1 MVWFSWV
8 LNPWGESAGQE
19 ISFCLWC
26 KNTGVGCHFLLQRI
40 FPLGIK
46 LRFPAWQADSL
57 PLSHQG
63 SAFLGLEKKKNH
75 FMQAVCIIWYK
86 VGVHQIFVGIK
97 NQVYICIY
105 SLSNMH
111 DCCLW
116 ESSHKKHIFEFI
128 RGFLLIAAICFIWT
142 ISSGSD
148 LTFLAIKQLSRIF
161 LLAIW
166 VRCNFIFS
174 SLISQWNKGK
184 STNNFQMR
192 EKKLFMVFCIFLCD
206 IQMTGNNLFCGYPYL
221 PVVLHMQ
228 RFSFMLICWG
238 VLQLNF
244 LKAIKEKAF

>member
-1 MVWFSWV
+1 M
-8 LNPWGESAGQE
+8 AGGFFTTE
-19 ISFCLWC
+19 PPGKCIS
-26 KNTGVGCHFLLQRI
+26 G
-40 FPLGIK
+40 LG
-46 LRFPAWQADSL
+46 
-57 PLSHQG
+57 
-63 SAFLGLEKKKNH
+63 KKNY
-75 FMQAVCIIWYK
+75 FMQAVCIVWYK

-128 RGFLLIAAICFIWT
+128 RGFFLIAAICFIWT
-142 ISSGSD
+142 VSSGSD

-184 STNNFQMR
+184 SSNNFQMR
-192 EKKLFMVFCIFLCD
+192 EKKLFIVFC
-206 IQMTGNNLFCGYPYL
+206 Y
-221 PVVLHMQ
+221 
-228 RFSFMLICWG
+228 FSLWYSNDSNTTFSVAL
-238 VLQLNF
+238 LTFQ
-244 LKAIKEKAF
+244 

>member
-1 MVWFSWV
+1 MGWFSWV

-40 FPLGIK
+40 FPPRDQTQVSSMAGGFFTTEPPGKCISGLG
-46 LRFPAWQADSL
+46 
-57 PLSHQG
+57 
-63 SAFLGLEKKKNH
+63 KKNY
-75 FMQAVCIIWYK
+75 FMQAVCIVWYK

-128 RGFLLIAAICFIWT
+128 RGFFLIAAICFIWT
-142 ISSGSD
+142 VSSGSD

-184 STNNFQMR
+184 SSNNFQMR
-192 EKKLFMVFCIFLCD
+192 EKKLFIVFC
-206 IQMTGNNLFCGYPYL
+206 Y
-221 PVVLHMQ
+221 
-228 RFSFMLICWG
+228 FSLWYSNDSNTTFSVAL
-238 VLQLNF
+238 LTFQ
-244 LKAIKEKAF
+244 

>member
-1 MVWFSWV
+1 
-8 LNPWGESAGQE
+8 
-19 ISFCLWC
+19 
-26 KNTGVGCHFLLQRI
+26 
-40 FPLGIK
+40 
-46 LRFPAWQADSL
+46 
-57 PLSHQG
+57 
-63 SAFLGLEKKKNH
+63 
-75 FMQAVCIIWYK
+75 MQAVCIVWYK